1 MMIIRERYLITITVA
16 VLFFSMAGIS
26 YQQLPFLENDEGLRC
41 IYYEAAEKTITIDC
55 DHASFGDLISTIYDR
70 SLLEKL
76 EEDGEYLLKANLR
89 VADGAS
95 FGMTSSDG
103 VQYLKIAGANGI
115 IVHGKILID
124 GVKITSWNTRDRK
137 STRLN
142 SSHANISYAVFCL
155 KKKTNTNQTT

>member
-103 VQYLKIAGANGI
+103 
-115 IVHGKILID
+115 
-124 GVKITSWNTRDRK
+124 DRK

-142 SSHANISYAVFCL
+142 SSHANISYAVLCL
-155 KKKTNTNQTT
+155 KKKNL